1 MRTLSK
7 ILVILVLVSMVSC
20 QKEIEIDLPT
30 PKNSFVVEAYIEN
43 GKYPV
48 VVLTRNSSYF
58 DPVDSTTLQKLF
70 VTEANIYISDG
81 IQTEKLTLSFSNLFS
96 QTWPLLYYVGDS
108 IIGQVGRTYSLT
120 IDVEGQTITGQTS
133 IPTIH
138 TLDSI
143 WWKPEPVSDS
153 LGYIWATISD
163 NASEKN
169 YYRIFTMRKGRD
181 KRFVPLYGSVY
192 DDIYFNGKTLD
203 FSLVRGNDAIQDDS
217 AYSDPEFGYYTKNDT
232 VIIRFTSIDQQHYE
246 FWRTAEQEMTAG
258 GNPFSNPIPI
268 RHNVNG
274 AVGVFGGYASWYD
287 TLIIK

>member
-1 MRTLSK
+1 MKTISK
-7 ILVILVLVSMVSC
+7 IVFLAFLISLASC
-20 QKEIEIDLPT
+20 QKEIEIELPT
-30 PKNSFVVEAYIEN
+30 PENSFVVEGYIEN
-43 GKYPV
+43 GKFPI

-70 VTEANIYISDG
+70 VTEANVYISDG
-81 IQTEKLTLSFSNLFS
+81 IQTEKLTLSFSNLFT
-96 QTWPLLYYVGDS
+96 QTWPLLYFVGDT
-108 IIGQVGRTYSLT
+108 IVGEVGRTYSLK
-120 IDVEGQTITGQTS
+120 IDIEGHTITGQTT
-133 IPTIH
+133 IPAIH
-138 TLDSI
+138 TLDSV
-143 WWKPEPVSDS
+143 WWKPEPVADS

-163 NASEKN
+163 NYSEKN

-203 FSLVRGNDAIQDDS
+203 FSLLRGNDALQDDS

-274 AVGVFGGYASWYD
+274 AVGVFGGYAAWYD